1 MLSLLCDCSNRDAG
15 DGSVAPS
22 AWRRIGEL
30 LGRSF
35 GGFAARRDRLPRRR
49 QPVSAG
55 VPSLYDSP
63 MADEA
68 RLHLRPGACAVFDAI
83 PEQARARIFSHG
95 FEVEVPRGGTIYRE
109 GDPPR
114 CMLVLSGL
122 IRVYMQSAE
131 GRQVTVRY
139 ARPNDLLGVA
149 VAVAGPAAVA
159 SQALVDSRIFAFD
172 AAAIAEE
179 GRRDAGVAWAIAEEL
194 GRRLY
199 ESLDHVRV
207 NAFGSVRER
216 IARHLLDAASPG
228 KQGLPTVA
236 VTQRE
241 LADAVG
247 TAREVAARVVRAF
260 RAERLVRTRPG
271 GVVLLAPDRLA
282 ALASG
287 KRHHQEV

>member
-1 MLSLLCDCSNRDAG
+1 
-15 DGSVAPS
+15 
-22 AWRRIGEL
+22 
-30 LGRSF
+30 
-35 GGFAARRDRLPRRR
+35 
-49 QPVSAG
+49 
-55 VPSLYDSP
+55 

-68 RLHLRPGACAVFDAI
+68 RLHPPPGACAVLDAM
-83 PEQARARIFSHG
+83 PEHARARIFARG
-95 FEVEVPRGGTIYRE
+95 FEVEVPRGGTLYRE

-114 CMLVLSGL
+114 CALVQSGL

-149 VAVAGPAAVA
+149 TAVAGPAAVA
-159 SQALVDSRIFAFD
+159 AQALVDSRLFMFD
-172 AAAIAEE
+172 AAALAEE
-179 GRRDAGVAWAIAEEL
+179 GHRDAGVAWAIAEEL

-199 ESLDHVRV
+199 ESLDHLGV

-216 IARHLLDAASPG
+216 IARHLLDVASPG
-228 KQGLPTVA
+228 KQGHPTVA
-236 VTQRE
+236 ITQQE

-247 TAREVAARVVRAF
+247 SAREVVARVVRAF

-271 GVVLLAPDRLA
+271 GVVLLAPEELA

-287 KRHHQEV
+287 ERRHQQV